1 MRARLGELGTVITGN
16 TPSKQELKYWA
27 SSDIP
32 FIKPDVMNQ
41 DGITE
46 LQTAMNTFQR

>member
-1 MRARLGELGTVITGN
+1 MRAKLSELGAVITGN
-16 TPSKQELKYWA
+16 TPSKQEPKYWA

-32 FIKPDVMNQ
+32 FIKPDVINQ

-46 LQTAMNTFQR
+46 VQTAND